1 MDFTA
6 GLIPLDT
13 ALAQMLEQ
21 ISPLRES
28 ESVPL
33 LQAFGRITAG
43 DVISPLDVP
52 GFDNSA
58 MDGYAVRLAD
68 LAAQTPLTVAGKAFA
83 GQPFH
88 GEWPAGSCVRIM
100 TGAPIPAGCEA
111 VVMQE
116 ETEQTDAGI
125 RFTAPVKPGR
135 IFAVAAKTSPTA
147 RWFSRRYPPHRRRA
161 AGAGV
166 SRHCRGE
173 RGA

>member
-125 RFTAPVKPGR
+125 RFTAPVKPGQN
-135 IFAVAAKTSPTA
+135 I
-147 RWFSRRYPPHRRRA
+147 RRRGEDIA
-161 AGAGV
+161 NGAVVFPAG
-166 SRHCRGE
+166 SRPT
-173 RGA
+173 GAQPPVVAPL

>member
-43 DVISPLDVP
+43 DVVSPLDVP

-58 MDGYAVRLAD
+58 MDGYAVRR
-68 LAAQTPLTVAGKAFA
+68 P
-83 GQPFH
+83 
-88 GEWPAGSCVRIM
+88 
-100 TGAPIPAGCEA
+100 
-111 VVMQE
+111 
-116 ETEQTDAGI
+116 
-125 RFTAPVKPGR
+125 
-135 IFAVAAKTSPTA
+135 
-147 RWFSRRYPPHRRRA
+147 
-161 AGAGV
+161 
-166 SRHCRGE
+166 
-173 RGA
+173 RGANAVDGSG